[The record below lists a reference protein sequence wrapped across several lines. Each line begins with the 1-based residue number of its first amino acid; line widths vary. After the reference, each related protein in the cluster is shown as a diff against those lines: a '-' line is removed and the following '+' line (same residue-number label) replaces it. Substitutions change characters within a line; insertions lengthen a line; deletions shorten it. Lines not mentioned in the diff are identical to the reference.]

1 MSFGDYLENELLDH
15 VFGAA
20 AYTAPA
26 TLHIGLSTTAPTDA
40 GGNISEPSGAAG
52 YARVAVTNN
61 LTNFP
66 AAVSG
71 AKANGTVFTFP
82 TATASWSTV
91 THFIIM
97 DQASG
102 GNMLGSGSL
111 TNPKTID
118 SGDTA
123 SFAVGDLDITLD

>member
-1 MSFGDYLENELLDH
+1 MSFGDFLENELLDH

-123 SFAVGDLDITLD
+123 SFAIGDLDITLD

>member
-1 MSFGDYLENELLDH
+1 MSFGDFLENELLDH

-52 YARVAVTNN
+52 YARVPVTNN

-123 SFAVGDLDITLD
+123 SFAIGDLDITLD

>member
-1 MSFGDYLENELLDH
+1 MSFGDFLENELLDH

-26 TLHIGLSTTAPTDA
+26 TLYIGLSTTAPTDA

-52 YARVAVTNN
+52 YSRVAVTNN

-71 AKANGTVFTFP
+71 AKANGTAIQFP

-91 THFIIM
+91 THFIVM

-102 GNMLGSGSL
+102 GNMIGSGML

-123 SFAVGDLDITLD
+123 SFAIGDLDITLD